1 MDIHYVAVGIATVL
15 QFIVGAVWYMPLFGK
30 LWGRIH
36 GFDTLSPEVQAQA
49 QKDMM
54 PLLLVQFVVTIV
66 TTVVLAMFIGALP
79 ASWNPYGIAGFV
91 WLGFVLPTQIS
102 AVIFGGTKPEWVVK
116 KIAVASGASFVC
128 LMVAAAVLSMV

>member
-79 ASWNPYGIAGFV
+79 AISPNVFV
-91 WLGFVLPTQIS
+91 
-102 AVIFGGTKPEWVVK
+102 
-116 KIAVASGASFVC
+116 
-128 LMVAAAVLSMV
+128 